1 MENLIS
7 QNSKQVMNSV
17 GNSQERV
24 RPENWVEMVTEHEY
38 DYTSGNPAVYVGTYY
53 KYNKYNCGSLYG
65 MWVDLT
71 SFLDYDDFM
80 EFCHLLHIDE
90 EYPEFMYQDYEN
102 FSSEWYSESCFDEVT
117 FDKILEYGNMDEE
130 DRNMFDAFTDNYGES
145 YTIEDVRERFKGK
158 WDSEEEFAKQL
169 LDDCYPDIPEFV
181 RRYFDIEQFA
191 RDLFAYDYTFCDGYV
206 FSDY

>member
-7 QNSKQVMNSV
+7 QNSKQVMNSF

-53 KYNKYNCGSLYG
+53 KYNCGSLYG

-90 EYPEFMYQDYEN
+90 EDPEFMYQDYEN

-130 DRNMFDAFTDNYGES
+130 DRNMFDAFTDNYGEG

-158 WDSEEEFAKQL
+158 WDSEEEFAEQL
-169 LDDCYPDIPEFV
+169 LDDSYPDIPEFA
-181 RRYFDIEQFA
+181 RRYFDIEQFT

>member
-1 MENLIS
+1 MENSKS
-7 QNSKQVMNSV
+7 QCTIEVMNSIYP
-17 GNSQERV
+17 EKRV
-24 RPENWVEMVTEHEY
+24 RPENWAEVVEEHKY
-38 DYTSGNPAVYVGTYY
+38 DYTSGSPALYVGTYH
-53 KYNKYNCGSLYG
+53 KYNCGSLYG

-80 EFCHLLHIDE
+80 EFCYLLHIDE
-90 EYPEFMYQDYEN
+90 EDPEFMYQDYEN
-102 FSSEWYSESCFDEVT
+102 FPYKWYSEGFFDEDT
-117 FDKILEYGNMDEE
+117 FDKIAEYGNMDEE
-130 DRNMFDAFTDNYGES
+130 DRNMFDAFTDNYGEG

-158 WDSEEEFAKQL
+158 WDSEEEFAEQL
-169 LDDCYPDIPEFV
+169 LDDCYPNIPEFA

>member
-1 MENLIS
+1 MENLFS
-7 QNSKQVMNSV
+7 QNSKQVMNSI
-17 GNSQERV
+17 GSSQERV
-24 RPENWVEMVTEHEY
+24 RPENWVEVVTEHEY

-53 KYNKYNCGSLYG
+53 KYNCGSLYG

-90 EYPEFMYQDYEN
+90 EDPEFMYQDYEN

-117 FDKILEYGNMDEE
+117 FDKILEYGNM
-130 DRNMFDAFTDNYGES
+130 N
-145 YTIEDVRERFKGK
+145 
-158 WDSEEEFAKQL
+158 EEEFAEQL
-169 LDDCYPDIPEFV
+169 LDDCYPDIPEFA

>member
-7 QNSKQVMNSV
+7 QNSKQVMNSI
-17 GNSQERV
+17 GNSQKRV
-24 RPENWVEMVTEHEY
+24 RPENWVEVVTEHEY
-38 DYTSGNPAVYVGTYY
+38 DYTSGNPAVYVGTYH
-53 KYNKYNCGSLYG
+53 KYNCGSLYG

-80 EFCHLLHIDE
+80 EFCYQLHIDE
-90 EYPEFMYQDYEN
+90 KDPEFMYQDYEN

-130 DRNMFDAFTDNYGES
+130 DRNMFDAFTDNYGEG

-158 WDSEEEFAKQL
+158 WDSEEVFAEQL
-169 LDDCYPDIPEFV
+169 LDDCYPDIPEFA

>member
-53 KYNKYNCGSLYG
+53 KHNCGSLYG

-90 EYPEFMYQDYEN
+90 KIRNLCTRIMRISPLNGIRKAASMKLHSTRFWSTEIWTKRTGICSMPLPIITARATPLKMYASVSKAN
-102 FSSEWYSESCFDEVT
+102 GTAKRSSQNSCLMIVIPTFLSLPVAISILSSSHAICSLTITPSAMDMYSPIID
-117 FDKILEYGNMDEE
+117 
-130 DRNMFDAFTDNYGES
+130 
-145 YTIEDVRERFKGK
+145 
-158 WDSEEEFAKQL
+158 
-169 LDDCYPDIPEFV
+169 
-181 RRYFDIEQFA
+181 
-191 RDLFAYDYTFCDGYV
+191 
-206 FSDY
+206 